1 MLHLCVKMTE
11 PKPAYFT
18 ETTQS
23 SSNAVPL
30 PMSHGY
36 VFGGADPGPEHQ
48 PGGEVTL
55 SRRYLLELRR
65 SCLGLVDAL
74 EHALGYRPTTRDL
87 RQRQQCRE
95 GNGNG
100 QVE

>member
-1 MLHLCVKMTE
+1 VTE

-23 SSNAVPL
+23 SSNGVPL
-30 PMSHGY
+30 VLAGTY
-36 VFGGADPGPEHQ
+36 VLGAADPGPAPQ

-95 GNGNG
+95 GNGDG